1 MSQEE
6 SHDLHDFMRQ
16 TSDLIALEYDRIQ
29 KRANE
34 DPGTAGDQGEEN
46 WAEVLSGWLPSTY
59 KVVTKGR
66 IINQDGQ
73 TSPQVDVL
81 VLKDVYPEKLLD
93 KKLYLAA
100 GVAAAFECKTTLKAE
115 HIDKAIENSVKIK
128 NLYPVREGT
137 PYKELHTPIVYGL
150 LSHSHR
156 WKAPNSTPEKNIEQK
171 LWESDQLR
179 VAHPRQTLDL
189 LCVADL
195 GIWVSIKCSTIR
207 QHSIPTSPEIQTGYV
222 GGTFS
227 HSNQTKHFQPIANLI
242 HHLLIRLAWE
252 NIALRD
258 LIEYYR
264 NAGISGLKG
273 GILRNWSMSVISDD
287 VRRAREEGVRLSQ
300 PPSAMPRG
308 WDEWDI
314 SFNTM

>member
-1 MSQEE
+1 MSQEKT
-6 SHDLHDFMRQ
+6 HDLHDFLRQ
-16 TSDLIALEYDRIQ
+16 TSNDIAEEYDRIQ
-29 KRANE
+29 KRATE

-46 WAEVLSGWLPSTY
+46 WAKVLRGWLPSTY
-59 KVVTKGR
+59 KVVTKGQ
-66 IINQDGQ
+66 IISQDGQ

-93 KKLYLAA
+93 KKQYLAA

-115 HIDKAIENSVKIK
+115 HIDKTIENSVKIK
-128 NLYPVREGT
+128 NLYPVRAGT
-137 PYKELHTPIVYGL
+137 PYKELHAPIVYGL
-150 LSHSHR
+150 LAHSHC

-171 LWESDQLR
+171 LWESDQLH
-179 VAHPRQTLDL
+179 VSHPRQTLDL

-195 GIWVSIKCSTIR
+195 GTWVTIKLSFIR
-207 QHSIPTSPEIQTGYV
+207 QPSIPTSPEIKTAYV

-227 HSNQTKHFQPIANLI
+227 HSNQTEHFQPIANLI

-258 LIEYYR
+258 LVEYYR
-264 NAGISGLKG
+264 NAGISGLKEG
-273 GILRNWSMSVISDD
+273 LLRNWSMSVISAD

-300 PPSAMPRG
+300 PPSAMPKG